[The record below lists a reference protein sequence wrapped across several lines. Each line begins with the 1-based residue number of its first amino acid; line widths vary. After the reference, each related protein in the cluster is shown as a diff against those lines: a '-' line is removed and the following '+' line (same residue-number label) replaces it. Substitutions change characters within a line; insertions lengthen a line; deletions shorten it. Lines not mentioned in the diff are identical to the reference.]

1 MGGEKTRDGMIKKA
15 ASLWIALILIA
26 MPGLVLA
33 TSESSTTKKE
43 SEKRVENLE
52 AQIQVLQLE
61 LSSLQRRAEQLK
73 RQGVTG
79 DFDEADE
86 EAPRQPTYKYWQ
98 PNGGGRNA
106 AFQPRTTNTITP
118 SETTRTVASPPAT
131 VTPPAATTRQ
141 STPTSSTST
150 SSTGRGYDVLIG
162 VTKSIEQ
169 SHPVDGFRKI
179 LINADLGN
187 MIKYDRDGFTLFL
200 PSDDALIN
208 GISGDRIA
216 NLLSRQNEARY
227 FTMFHMIPGQKSL
240 ADLRALNGKEMD
252 SVSNTTLTFTVSSDA
267 KGEHII
273 VNGARIKSDA
283 YQGSNIRIY
292 IVDTVL
298 TP

>member
-1 MGGEKTRDGMIKKA
+1 MGGEKTRDGMMKKA
-15 ASLWIALILIA
+15 ASLWIALMLIA
-26 MPGLVLA
+26 MPVLVLA
-33 TSESSTTKKE
+33 ASESSTTKKE

-86 EAPRQPTYKYWQ
+86 EASRQPTYKYWQ
-98 PNGGGRNA
+98 PNSGGRNA

-118 SETTRTVASPPAT
+118 SETTRTVTSPPAT
-131 VTPPAATTRQ
+131 TTRQ
-141 STPTSSTST
+141 SAPASSTSS

-162 VTKSIEQ
+162 VARSIEQ

-216 NLLSRQNEARY
+216 NLLSRQNDARY